1 MTQDTAVDRSESAT
15 QCERSM
21 QRAWSPQL
29 EQAAARFAE
38 VVGADAVLLDEESIR
53 DFDDPYTPGSDQRHR
68 PSFVVQPGSAE
79 EVRQIVR
86 IAGELDIRLWT
97 SSTGRN
103 YGYGGSA
110 PVVNGSVIVNF
121 RRMNTTIEINEEA
134 GYALIEPG
142 VRFFDLYE
150 AIKAGGHRLW
160 ISVPDLGWGSVTG
173 NALEH
178 GYGYTV
184 NGDNASAICGMEV
197 VLADGDIVRT
207 GLGAIPDSPMWQ
219 RHKRGFGPALDSLF
233 MQSNL
238 GIVTK
243 LGIWLMPEPESFT
256 TGSIICSDEAQ
267 LPALIDSLR
276 PLVLD
281 GTIQGFPLITSSPEP
296 PEGYRALPTDDTS
309 AGSKALKLSATL
321 PPGRFDAR
329 IAFYG
334 PPAVND
340 AKEQIV
346 RDAVAQ
352 IPGISVELRTYSG
365 DVAAD
370 QVEPLDLVPAG
381 IPNMFLLDMM
391 HKHFGKTLGHV
402 DFSPVLPFDGESA
415 ARHEAMVQSILA
427 DEGLVAGFG
436 WIANPRSLVGAAM
449 IFYDTTDEAEA
460 AAAHRAVRRM
470 IAQAAEWGWSEY
482 RAHPDLIDDVVSEYT
497 FNDGAL
503 HRLYDRIK
511 DAVDPA
517 GALSPGNHG
526 IWGSA
531 SRPEA

>member
-1 MTQDTAVDRSESAT
+1 LVPQRRNRRQIGRQDASKVAQVTSVLIDEQQFIQEETKMTQSTAVHGNEPTA
-15 QCERSM
+15 

-29 EQAAARFAE
+29 EQAVERFVE
-38 VVGADAVLLDEESIR
+38 VVGTDAVLLDEESIR
-53 DFDDPYTPGSDQRHR
+53 DFDDPYAPSNDQRHR
-68 PSFVVQPGSAE
+68 PSLVVQPGSAE
-79 EVRQIVR
+79 EVQQIVR
-86 IAGELDIRLWT
+86 IAGELDIYLWT

-110 PVVNGSVIVNF
+110 PVVNGSVVVSF
-121 RRMNTTIEINEEA
+121 RRMNKVLEINEEA

-150 AIKAGGHRLW
+150 ALKAGGHRLW

-184 NGDNASAICGMEV
+184 NGDNASAVCGLEV

-233 MQSNL
+233 MQSNF

-267 LPALIDSLR
+267 LPALIDTLR

-309 AGSKALKLSATL
+309 AGSK
-321 PPGRFDAR
+321 PG
-329 IAFYG
+329 
-334 PPAVND
+334 
-340 AKEQIV
+340 
-346 RDAVAQ
+346 
-352 IPGISVELRTYSG
+352 
-365 DVAAD
+365 
-370 QVEPLDLVPAG
+370 
-381 IPNMFLLDMM
+381 
-391 HKHFGKTLGHV
+391 
-402 DFSPVLPFDGESA
+402 
-415 ARHEAMVQSILA
+415 SI
-427 DEGLVAGFG
+427 DEAGF
-436 WIANPRSLVGAAM
+436 IAACR
-449 IFYDTTDEAEA
+449 
-460 AAAHRAVRRM
+460 
-470 IAQAAEWGWSEY
+470 
-482 RAHPDLIDDVVSEYT
+482 
-497 FNDGAL
+497 
-503 HRLYDRIK
+503 
-511 DAVDPA
+511 
-517 GALSPGNHG
+517 
-526 IWGSA
+526 
-531 SRPEA
+531 